1 MKKFEDV
8 YKEVR
13 SADTLTLGDRNSNG
27 NLILTDKTGLPTV
40 EIKGEYGVLYLG
52 GHNSRTRAKEDG
64 DLIVRG
70 KGGKEVIKLDGDH
83 ARITVGGPNTAGTIC
98 VKNKNDIDTVKVIG
112 ESGDIEFLNADFA
125 EDFDIAVAQIKKV
138 ARGMV
143 MVLDA
148 NGKLVPST
156 QAHDKKVV
164 GIVAGAGD
172 YKPGIV
178 MDKTGGENRM
188 PIALMGKVSCWVD
201 ADLAPVEVGDM
212 LTTSGKEGFAMKAT
226 DPFKSF
232 GAVIGKALTSL
243 ESGTGMVTVLVN
255 LQ

>member
-8 YKEVR
+8 YKESRNV
-13 SADTLTLGDRNSNG
+13 DTLTVGDRNSSG
-27 NLILTDKTGLPTV
+27 NLTLKDKTGMATV
-40 EIKGEYGVLYLG
+40 EFVGEYGVLYLG
-52 GHNSRTRAKEDG
+52 GYNRRTRANEDG
-64 DLIVRG
+64 DLIIKG
-70 KGGKEVIKLDGDH
+70 KGGKEVIKLDGDK
-83 ARITVGGPNTAGTIC
+83 ARIIVGGPGTAGTIC
-98 VKNKNDIDTVKVIG
+98 VRNKNDIDTVRMTG

-125 EDFDIAVAQIKKV
+125 EDFDIAVAEIKKV
-138 ARGMV
+138 ERGMV
-143 MVLDA
+143 MVLNE
-148 NGKLVPST
+148 NGKLVPSS

-164 GIVAGAGD
+164 GIIAGAGD

-201 ADLAPVEVGDM
+201 ADNAAVEVGDM
-212 LTTSGKEGFAMKAT
+212 LTTSDKPGFAMKAT

-232 GAVIGKALTSL
+232 GAVIGKALTGL
-243 ESGTGMVTVLVN
+243 ESGQGMVTVLVN